1 MTPPWIWRSPPGWPE
16 APPGWTPPP
25 GWAPPPEWAP
35 APAGWQFWVPAPAP
49 PVGTWAPPPPGAPG
63 AVGPPPPNGAPPAG
77 VVVPGPPPVAGGPPP
92 WGGPP
97 PAPSPFG
104 EPLVAPS
111 LRFEPTTRRGL
122 VWETRFVM
130 LAFLAPGVVT
140 AFVLLVQSLYGQGD
154 QSRFPVLITGHSTA
168 NLLLGILAYLPVG
181 AVVPVALL
189 LLARSGQP
197 PSSLGLGMPNFLRD
211 ILPGAGLA
219 LWAYGVEIVVIIP
232 LVAIFGKHSRYLN
245 QVKVGHVPASY
256 VLYGIVIAAV
266 TAVTEEV
273 LVNGYLLTRLHQ
285 LDWAPWPAFAL
296 SLTLRTSYHIYYGLG
311 FLLTVPFGWLVTRS
325 FQKHGRLNRPIAA
338 HFLYDATLITIAVL
352 TS

>member
-1 MTPPWIWRSPPGWPE
+1 MTPSWIWQPPPGWPE
-16 APPGWTPPP
+16 APPGWRPPA
-25 GWAPPPEWAP
+25 GWAPPPEWPP
-35 APAGWQFWVPAPAP
+35 APAGWQFWGPA
-49 PVGTWAPPPPGAPG
+49 
-63 AVGPPPPNGAPPAG
+63 
-77 VVVPGPPPVAGGPPP
+77 
-92 WGGPP
+92 PP

-104 EPLVAPS
+104 EPLVTPP
-111 LRFEPTTRRGL
+111 LRVEPATRRSL

-130 LAFLAPGVVT
+130 VAFLAPGVLT
-140 AFVLLVQSLYGQGD
+140 AFVLLIESLYGQGD
-154 QSRFPVLITGHSTA
+154 QSRFPVLVSGHSTV
-168 NLLLGILAYLPVG
+168 NLLIGIVSYLPVG
-181 AVVPVALL
+181 AVVPLALFL
-189 LLARSGQP
+189 LSRTGQP

-219 LWAYGVEIVVIIP
+219 LWAYGVEIVMIIP
-232 LVAIFGKHSRYLN
+232 LVLIFGKHSRLIN

-285 LDWAPWPAFAL
+285 LEWAPWPAFAL

-338 HFLYDATLITIAVL
+338 HFLFDATLITIAVL